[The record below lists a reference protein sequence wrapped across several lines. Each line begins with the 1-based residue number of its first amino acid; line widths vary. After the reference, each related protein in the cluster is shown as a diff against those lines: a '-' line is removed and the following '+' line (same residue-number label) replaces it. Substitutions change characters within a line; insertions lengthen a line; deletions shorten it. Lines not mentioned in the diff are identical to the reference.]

1 MKKFIFLLLLPTL
14 IFAQDKINSEKISF
28 IYQSDSITN
37 AIGWS
42 YNETL
47 GEWVDFQNVIS
58 HDKQSKK
65 EGSLKLSD
73 ELTSFQ
79 KQNFSS
85 IHVRTVSVASKI
97 YCVLIINKLTGEY
110 KYPSVKKRWS
120 YKTETVGHIFTEKDF
135 KKLFIYDK
143 IIVEANT
150 PALASQYTNEYNE
163 KEFLAQIQSAVLQ
176 LKSDSNLNYIFPV
189 KRAISNGEQVVRF
202 YLPYQ
207 MNSSNKYN
215 FSKEYFEI
223 SKREF
228 DKLIIN

>member
-14 IFAQDKINSEKISF
+14 IFAQDRINSEKISF
-28 IYQSDSITN
+28 LYQSDSITN

-58 HDKQSKK
+58 HDKQFKE

-73 ELTSFQ
+73 DLTSHQ
-79 KQNFSS
+79 EQNFSS

-97 YCVLIINKLTGEY
+97 YCVLMINKLTGEY
-110 KYPSVKKRWS
+110 RYPKVKKRWS
-120 YKTETVGHIFTEKDF
+120 YKNETVGHIFTEKEF
-135 KKLFIYDK
+135 KKLFIYDN
-143 IIVEANT
+143 IIIEANT
-150 PALASQYTNEYNE
+150 PALASQYTNEYDE
-163 KEFLAQIQSAVLQ
+163 KEFLVQIQSAI
-176 LKSDSNLNYIFPV
+176 LKLKQDSNLNYTFPI

-202 YLPYQ
+202 YLPYD
-207 MNSSNKYN
+207 MSGSNKYN

-223 SKREF
+223 PKSEF